1 MKKILLLLITL
12 LSVGCQKIHSDVT
25 TAAKVKIGVRPLYLV
40 NDMDEGPL
48 KKALQQCK
56 NQQSNVSHFSIG
68 HRGAPLFFPEHT
80 QASYQAAADM
90 GAGIIECDVTFTK
103 DKQLVCRHS
112 QCDLHTTTNILQTP
126 LAKQCT
132 EPFISAQDSHNGKA
146 SAKCCTSDITLS
158 QFKTLSAKM
167 DGANTAANTIN
178 EYVAG
183 TPSFRSDLYSQTKP
197 LLTHQQSIHLFKSLG
212 VKMTPELKQP
222 NVAMPYQALSQ
233 QQLMQQLV
241 DEYKTAQVPASD
253 VFIQSFDLAD
263 IDYLIA
269 NEPAFSAQA
278 VYLEDRA
285 ESAPSL
291 LENRVTPQQLVNEPQ
306 LLSPTMSQL
315 KSRGV
320 NIIAPPTWALLNIE
334 NDQLVPSAYA
344 KAAKKAGLKII
355 AWSLERSGKLSKGGG
370 WYYQSVASHINN
382 DGDVYKVLDV
392 LAKDVGVIGVFSDWP
407 ATTTFYANCM
417 GYQ

>member
-1 MKKILLLLITL
+1 ML
-12 LSVGCQKIHSDVT
+12 LSVGCQKTHSDVT
-25 TAAKVKIGVRPLYLV
+25 MVDRVKIGVRPLYLV
-40 NDMDEGPL
+40 NDMDESSL
-48 KKALQQCK
+48 KDALQQCQ
-56 NQQSNVSHFSIG
+56 NQQSDITRFSIG

-126 LAKQCT
+126 LAKQCS

-158 QFKTLSAKM
+158 QLRTLSAKM

-183 TPSFRSDLYSQTKP
+183 TPSFRSDLYSQIKP

-222 NVAMPYQALSQ
+222 YVEMPYRGLSQ

-269 NEPAFSAQA
+269 NEPAFAAQA

-285 ESAPSL
+285 ESAPSS
-291 LENRVTPQQLVNEPQ
+291 LENQVTPQQLVNQPQ

-320 NIIAPPTWALLNIE
+320 NIIAPPIWALLSVE
-334 NDQLVPSAYA
+334 NNQLVPSAYA
-344 KAAKKAGLKII
+344 KAANKAGLKII
-355 AWSLERSGKLSKGGG
+355 AWSLERSGKLSNGGG

-382 DGDVYKVLDV
+382 DGDVYKALDV
-392 LAKDVGVIGVFSDWP
+392 LAKDVGAIGVFSDWP

-417 GYQ
+417 GY

>member
-1 MKKILLLLITL
+1 MKKSLPLLIML
-12 LSVGCQKIHSDVT
+12 LSVGCQKTHSDVT
-25 TAAKVKIGVRPLYLV
+25 TVDRVKIGVRPLYLV
-40 NDMDEGPL
+40 NDMDESPL
-48 KKALQQCK
+48 KDALQQCQ
-56 NQQSNVSHFSIG
+56 NQQSDITHFSIG

-126 LAKQCT
+126 LAKQCS

-158 QFKTLSAKM
+158 QFRTLSAKM

-222 NVAMPYQALSQ
+222 YVEMPYRGLSQ

-269 NEPAFSAQA
+269 NEPAFAAQA

-285 ESAPSL
+285 ESAPSS
-291 LENRVTPQQLVNEPQ
+291 LENQVTPQQLVNKPQ

-320 NIIAPPTWALLNIE
+320 NIIAPPIWALLSVE
-334 NDQLVPSAYA
+334 NNQLVPSAYA
-344 KAAKKAGLKII
+344 KAANKAGLKII
-355 AWSLERSGKLSKGGG
+355 AWSLERSGKLSNGGG

-382 DGDVYKVLDV
+382 DGDVYKALDV

-417 GYQ
+417 GY